1 MIFKNLNYSKL
12 YIQHYTQTEASL
24 FIISSFFFMI
34 TRMTVCTWHVIP
46 ITRLAARVKN
56 TTDSIRITIVV
67 NWRPV
72 EGSDCSLTHTL
83 DVILG
88 RTLFFYGSPL
98 FFWHMLARSPS
109 CRGSPATFPPEDLK
123 WSRKIIRL
131 VKPLVNMIKT
141 SDRASWRL
149 LLFHKNKLFACR
161 VCLSH
166 SKNN

>member
-1 MIFKNLNYSKL
+1 MI
-12 YIQHYTQTEASL
+12 I
-24 FIISSFFFMI
+24 
-34 TRMTVCTWHVIP
+34 RMTVCTWHVIP
-46 ITRLAARVKN
+46 ITRLSVRVKN
-56 TTDSIRITIVV
+56 TTDSIRVTIVV

-72 EGSDCSLTHTL
+72 EGDCSLTHPRCDT
-83 DVILG
+83 G
-88 RTLFFYGSPL
+88 TLFFYGSPL

-123 WSRKIIRL
+123 WSRKIIWL

-141 SDRASWRL
+141 SDHASWRL

-161 VCLSH
+161 VCFSH